1 MEGLGLVP
9 GCVTAFDPAAG
20 LPVPHIGW
28 NDLLQKC
35 AATMGRKG
43 TALCLYAVLH
53 GLGRTV

>member
-9 GCVTAFDPAAG
+9 GRVTMFDAAAG

-35 AATMGRKG
+35 A
-43 TALCLYAVLH
+43 LD
-53 GLGRTV
+53 